1 MAEVGGRRRVRLRTA
16 PSSLLMV
23 LSILWACA
31 TAPTVPYTLDASP
44 FVFLPAGGADI
55 GDQRG
60 RFREILCA
68 LDEAH
73 GHALPEYRPCN
84 EILHRFTDEPAGT
97 GEPVHLGPARS
108 KLRVAVVAGL
118 GAECFGGFV
127 TAFPYALEHLQGFG
141 YQTASI
147 RVDGLSSSTNN
158 GRQVKDAVVA
168 LDLAPD
174 ERLVLVGYS
183 KGTPDI
189 LEGLATYPEL
199 ARRVAAVVSVSGSI
213 NGSPLADDA
222 PESMLALLEYL
233 PGSECGAGDGGALDS
248 LKPSTRR
255 DFARMHELPGT
266 VRYYSLASFAQ
277 REQISFGLRGS
288 YDDLAKIDPRNDSQ
302 LLFYDQIIAGG
313 ALLGFVNADHWAVAL
328 PISRDRPA
336 LAATLVNR
344 NEFPREILLEAIIRH
359 VEEQLL
365 RMPLR
370 GVESASSLRGQ
381 VGVSTAEPML
391 SRRRPLVHS
400 LTQT

>member
-1 MAEVGGRRRVRLRTA
+1 MAEVRECRRLRLETA
-16 PSSLLMV
+16 RLSSLLV

-31 TAPTVPYTLDASP
+31 TEPATPYTLATSP
-44 FVFLPAGGADI
+44 LAFLPADGAGV

-68 LDEAH
+68 VDEAH
-73 GHALPEYRPCN
+73 GRALPEYRPCD

-118 GAECFGGFV
+118 GAECFGAFV
-127 TAFPYALEHLQGFG
+127 AAFPYALEHLQGFG

-147 RVDGLSSSTNN
+147 TVDGLSSSTNN
-158 GRQVKDAVVA
+158 GRQVKEAVVA

-199 ARRVAAVVSVSGSI
+199 AQRVAAVVSVSGSV

-222 PESMLALLEYL
+222 PESILALLEYL
-233 PGSECGAGDGGALDS
+233 PGSECGAGDGGAVDS

-255 DFARMHELPGT
+255 DFARTHELPET

-277 REQISFGLRGS
+277 REQVSLGLRGS
-288 YDDLAKIDPRNDSQ
+288 YDDLAEIDPRNDSQ

-328 PISRDRPA
+328 PISRDRPV
-336 LAATLVNR
+336 LAATVINR
-344 NEFPREILLEAIIRH
+344 NEFPREVLLEAIVRH

-365 RMPLR
+365 AMP
-370 GVESASSLRGQ
+370 
-381 VGVSTAEPML
+381 P
-391 SRRRPLVHS
+391 
-400 LTQT
+400 

>member
-1 MAEVGGRRRVRLRTA
+1 MAEVGGRRRLGLGIARV
-16 PSSLLMV
+16 SLLMV
-23 LSILWACA
+23 LAIVWACA
-31 TAPTVPYTLDASP
+31 TAPAVPHMLATSP
-44 FVFLPAGGADI
+44 LAFLPADGAGVD
-55 GDQRG
+55 DQRG

-68 LDEAH
+68 VDEAH
-73 GHALPEYRPCN
+73 GHPLPEYRPCD
-84 EILHRFTDEPAGT
+84 EILHRFTEELAGT
-97 GEPVHLGPARS
+97 GEPVRLGPARS

-118 GAECFGGFV
+118 GAECFSGFV

-147 RVDGLSSSTNN
+147 TVDGLSSSTNN

-199 ARRVAAVVSVSGSI
+199 AQRVAAVVSVSGSV

-233 PGSECGAGDGGALDS
+233 PGSACGSGDGGALDS

-255 DFARMHELPGT
+255 DFARTHELPET

-277 REQISFGLRGS
+277 REQISFGLRGT

-328 PISRDRPA
+328 PISRDRPV
-336 LAATLVNR
+336 LAATVINR
-344 NEFPREILLEAIIRH
+344 NEFPREVLLEAIVRH

-365 RMPLR
+365 AMPPR
-370 GVESASSLRGQ
+370 GFGSASRLRGQ
-381 VGVSTAEPML
+381 TWRQHA
-391 SRRRPLVHS
+391 
-400 LTQT
+400 

>member
-1 MAEVGGRRRVRLRTA
+1 MAEVGECRRLRLETA
-16 PSSLLMV
+16 RLSPLLV
-23 LSILWACA
+23 LSIVWGCA
-31 TAPTVPYTLDASP
+31 TEPAMPYTLATSP
-44 FVFLPAGGADI
+44 LAFLPAAGAGID
-55 GDQRG
+55 DQRG

-68 LDEAH
+68 VDEAH
-73 GHALPEYRPCN
+73 GHQLPEYRPCD

-97 GEPVHLGPARS
+97 GEPVDLGPARS

-118 GAECFGGFV
+118 GAECFGAFV

-147 RVDGLSSSTNN
+147 TVDGLSSSTNN

-174 ERLVLVGYS
+174 EQLVLVGYS

-199 ARRVAAVVSVSGSI
+199 AQRVAAVVSVSGSV

-222 PESMLALLEYL
+222 PESMLAMLEYL
-233 PGSECGAGDGGALDS
+233 PGSECGAGDGGAVDS
-248 LKPSTRR
+248 LKPSTRH
-255 DFARMHELPGT
+255 DFARTHELPET

-277 REQISFGLRGS
+277 REQISFGLRGT

-328 PISRDRPA
+328 PISRDRPV
-336 LAATLVNR
+336 LAATVINR
-344 NEFPREILLEAIIRH
+344 NEFPREVLLEAIVRH

-365 RMPLR
+365 AMPPR
-370 GVESASSLRGQ
+370 GFGSASRLGGQ
-381 VGVSTAEPML
+381 AW
-391 SRRRPLVHS
+391 RQHA
-400 LTQT
+400 